1 MKSEQSPLS
10 WCMKNDIFGGAESAV
25 IDLLRR
31 RLIVSDEN
39 VLLAAGLA
47 IWAHRHGHPCVYIDA
62 LQEQIIGDLVED
74 AKGGVPPPFPIPS
87 ELSAA
92 LQSSPEVVR
101 VVEPSQLGTYISAV
115 ADKRPLVLLNN
126 LLFTQRQFADEL
138 SIAEQLAARAKR
150 STNIRI
156 NKELLNSVFPIP
168 SSDDVEAAK
177 VGDTGIANR
186 AAQSVAS
193 QCLTVLTGGPG
204 TGKTHT
210 VTRCL
215 ALLLSLREDEL
226 DDLSIA
232 LVAPTG
238 KAATRAKELLT
249 SFIAEEQ
256 RETNRSNGVSDKVL
270 AALARIE
277 PRTIQRVLGSK
288 NRMHTRFE
296 HDHST
301 PLPHDIVIVDE
312 MSMVASYLM
321 ARLLEAIKPDAT
333 ILLVGDQA
341 QLESVESGSV
351 LRDIVD
357 ASLKVDSAVSGH
369 VFELLRV
376 WRQSSET
383 EIGDLA
389 RLIRAGKS
397 EDARKLAVSN
407 PSGVQ
412 FVASKKDGA
421 VSNVIVEPT
430 VKELQKAATL
440 ASITS
445 NSSHQEAYQL
455 IAHNKVLCGPRNGPL
470 GVSHWNTVLRTLVQ
484 GISDGDLFRP
494 GTPLLVT
501 VNSPR
506 SRLVN
511 GDIGLVVN
519 TEEPDGSSRV
529 KVYFPTEDGGRY
541 LTPAE
546 LPMVEL
552 CYAMT
557 VHKSQGS
564 EYNNLIVI
572 LPAQASPLLTRE
584 LVYTAVTRAK
594 KSVLIAGTEAAFV
607 QSVENQSVRYSGLS
621 KLLQAL

>member
-1 MKSEQSPLS
+1 MNSEQSLFS
-10 WCMKNDIFGGAESAV
+10 WCMKNDIFGGAERAV

-31 RLIVSDEN
+31 RSNISDEN

-47 IWAHRHGHPCVYIDA
+47 IWAHRNGHPCVYLDA
-62 LQEQIIGDLVED
+62 LQEQVIGDLVGD
-74 AKGGVPPPFPIPS
+74 TQGGVPSRFPTPS
-87 ELSAA
+87 EMSAA
-92 LQSSPEVVR
+92 LRSSPEVVR
-101 VVEPSQLGTYISAV
+101 VVDSSLLGTYLSAV
-115 ADKRPLVLLNN
+115 ADTRPLVLLNN

-150 STNIRI
+150 ST
-156 NKELLNSVFPIP
+156 KTKLDMDVVNSFFPLP
-168 SSDDVEAAK
+168 TSDDVEAAK

-210 VTRCL
+210 LTRCL

-226 DDLSIA
+226 EDLSIA

-256 RETNRSNGVSDKVL
+256 KSTNRLNGVSDKVL
-270 AALARIE
+270 TALSRIE

-296 HDHST
+296 HDYST

-321 ARLLEAIKPDAT
+321 ARLLEAVKPDAT
-333 ILLVGDQA
+333 VLLVGDQA

-357 ASLKVDSAVSGH
+357 ASLKINSAVSGH

-376 WRQSSET
+376 WRQSSDT
-383 EIGDLA
+383 QIGDLA
-389 RLIRAGKS
+389 RFIRAGES
-397 EDARKLAVSN
+397 ENARALAVSN

-412 FVASKKDGA
+412 FVASKKDGV
-421 VSNVIVEPT
+421 VSNSIIEPT

-440 ASITS
+440 ASMTS
-445 NSSHQEAYQL
+445 ISSHQEAYQL

-470 GVSHWNTVLRTLVQ
+470 GVSHWNTELRTLVQ

-519 TEEPDGSSRV
+519 AEEPDGSLRV
-529 KVYFPTEDGGRY
+529 KVYFPTEEGGRY

-621 KLLQAL
+621 ELLQAL

>member
-1 MKSEQSPLS
+1 MNSEKSLVS
-10 WCMKNDIFGGAESAV
+10 WCIKNDIFGGAETAV
-25 IDLLRR
+25 IDLLQRR
-31 RLIVSDEN
+31 SNVSDEN

-47 IWAHRHGHPCVYIDA
+47 IWAHRHGHPCVYLDA
-62 LQEQIIGDLVED
+62 LEKQISGEFVDE
-74 AKGGVPPPFPIPS
+74 AKGSVPPRFPTS
-87 ELSAA
+87 SALSAA
-92 LQSSPEVVR
+92 LRSSPEVVR
-101 VVEPSQLGTYISAV
+101 VVESAHLGTYHSAV
-115 ADKRPLVLLNN
+115 ADMRPLVLLNN

-150 STNIRI
+150 STNT
-156 NKELLNSVFPIP
+156 KVDLELLNNVFPLP
-168 SSDDVEAAK
+168 TADDVEAAK

-210 VTRCL
+210 LTRCL

-249 SFIAEEQ
+249 SFITEEQ
-256 RETNRSNGVSDKVL
+256 KATNRSNGVSDKVL
-270 AALARIE
+270 AALSRIE

-288 NRMHTRFE
+288 NRLHTRFE
-296 HDHST
+296 HDYLT

-357 ASLKVDSAVSGH
+357 ASSKADSAVSGH

-389 RLIRAGKS
+389 RFIRAGKS

-412 FVASKKDGA
+412 FVASKKDGV
-421 VSNVIVEPT
+421 VSSSIVEPT
-430 VKELQKAATL
+430 VKKLQDASAL
-440 ASITS
+440 ASMTS
-445 NSSHQEAYQL
+445 NHSHQEAYQL

-470 GVSHWNTVLRTLVQ
+470 GVNHWNTELRTLVQ
-484 GISDGDLFRP
+484 GISDNDLFRP

-519 TEEPDGSSRV
+519 TEEPDGSLRV
-529 KVYFPTEDGGRY
+529 KIYFPTEDGGRY

-564 EYNNLIVI
+564 EYNNLVVI

-594 KSVLIAGTEAAFV
+594 KSVLIAGTETAFV
-607 QSVENQSVRYSGLS
+607 QSVDNQSVRYSGLS
-621 KLLQAL
+621 ELLQAL